1 LIEAMEM
8 RDLEKSLEILKE
20 DIENLKQEILEEF
33 C

>member
-1 LIEAMEM
+1 MEM